1 MCTAHKTPTT
11 AVVVTRIVRLGLVL
25 SLFYRWENGGKGKQT
40 EYFLSHRTN
49 SWWSQIWGQCPGRNQ
64 GESRN
69 FYNQGDLTL
78 KLRGT
83 QRLAEY
89 QDPWQ
94 LDVEGV
100 GTAVVL
106 TSETSSALATSSTN
120 PTIAMWSWPRGQFP
134 DPHPT
139 PGGEQGDR
147 WCWYSWRRA
156 RTWHIHFEN
165 NDSVWVQKERNQFPF
180 IEYLLSARPHPILNF
195 TYNDFWFSQD
205 SSGVISI
212 IPILR
217 MKKQAQRAYVICPS
231 SHSQVKSNAGNQTQ
245 LWPTS
250 ETFSPHPPP
259 PTPTLFPSASYSLPH
274 VHSSLTL
281 RTHCVPHTGWVLFGQ
296 AVLTGSAHLPGKGRV
311 SAGRSLPASRLRP
324 REAVSHAAV
333 PGASRQLF
341 LGCSKLGM
349 LSSGKTRKQRG

>member
-11 AVVVTRIVRLGLVL
+11 ALVVTRIIRLGLVL
-25 SLFYRWENGGKGKQT
+25 SLFYRWENGGKGRQT
-40 EYFLSHRTN
+40 QYFLSHRTN
-49 SWWSQIWGQCPGRNQ
+49 SWWSRIWGQCPGRNQ

-83 QRLAEY
+83 QRLAEC

-94 LDVEGV
+94 LDIEGV
-100 GTAVVL
+100 GTAQVL

-120 PTIAMWSWPRGQFP
+120 PTIATWSWRRGQFP

-180 IEYLLSARPHPILNF
+180 IEYLLSAIPHPILNF
-195 TYNDFWFSQD
+195 TYNDFWFS
-205 SSGVISI
+205 
-212 IPILR
+212 
-217 MKKQAQRAYVICPS
+217 
-231 SHSQVKSNAGNQTQ
+231 
-245 LWPTS
+245 
-250 ETFSPHPPP
+250 
-259 PTPTLFPSASYSLPH
+259 
-274 VHSSLTL
+274 
-281 RTHCVPHTGWVLFGQ
+281 
-296 AVLTGSAHLPGKGRV
+296 
-311 SAGRSLPASRLRP
+311 
-324 REAVSHAAV
+324 
-333 PGASRQLF
+333 
-341 LGCSKLGM
+341 
-349 LSSGKTRKQRG
+349 